1 MGIKVADLEVL
12 PDTLVERYQKRYKKG
27 DRRFLDKIV
36 LHNIKLVIHLAHK
49 YYPPAGYDHQ
59 DLIMAGTPGLYT
71 AARRWK
77 RTGGASFGTYASYY
91 IKHHMRRFIQ
101 KNTHVVN
108 VPYRFNDALARAHM
122 EKREVESRLG
132 HGIMED
138 DHHLSAGAQRTFSRT
153 AQRVN
158 IDGATDPETGE
169 PSPMDLMDPS
179 CEEPVLGDEEKQ
191 LIHRLINELPSRLQV
206 ILRARFGLDGNANDP
221 DTIPTLEMLAGQM
234 GITRERVR
242 QLEFCALSK
251 LRQRLRKLKNFEHL
265 QLTPR

>member
-1 MGIKVADLEVL
+1 
-12 PDTLVERYQKRYKKG
+12 
-27 DRRFLDKIV
+27 
-36 LHNIKLVIHLAHK
+36 
-49 YYPPAGYDHQ
+49 
-59 DLIMAGTPGLYT
+59 
-71 AARRWK
+71 
-77 RTGGASFGTYASYY
+77 
-91 IKHHMRRFIQ
+91 MRRFIQ

-108 VPYRFNDALARAHM
+108 VPYRFNDELARAHT

-138 DHHLSAGAQRTFSRT
+138 DHHLSARAQRTFSRT

-169 PSPMDLMDPS
+169 PGPMDLMDPS
-179 CEEPVLGDEEKQ
+179 CEEPLLGDEEKQ
-191 LIHRLINELPSRLQV
+191 LIHRLINELPSRLQM
-206 ILRARFGLDGNANDP
+206 ILRARFGLDGSANDP

-242 QLEFCALSK
+242 QLEMAALSK